1 MKQRCT
7 RRVPSPRRGL
17 PPAVLFAL
25 LALLALPALAQ
36 EPAPDPA
43 AAAAETE
50 AAAAAE
56 TAVPEAP
63 TPDQLHD
70 ELRALRVAME
80 TALNDRDLDA
90 LVAHVTGDVVFTTMN
105 NDVVA
110 GPDGIRDYFDKMLE
124 GPDRVVDSVTSHFE
138 ADALSTLVEDDVAI
152 AVGKS
157 HDRYRLRGGREFEI
171 EGRWTATMVRRDGR
185 WLVAAFHYSTN
196 VFDNPILAAQRKA
209 ATWIA
214 VGLGVA
220 MLIVGLLLG
229 RFLARRRA
237 G

>member
-1 MKQRCT
+1 MKQRST
-7 RRVPSPRRGL
+7 RRVPSPRRDL
-17 PPAVLFAL
+17 PLALL
-25 LALLALPALAQ
+25 LALLAA
-36 EPAPDPA
+36 PA
-43 AAAAETE
+43 AAQDPAPEPAGE
-50 AAAAAE
+50 AAAPAAE
-56 TAVPEAP
+56 PAAEPVPEAP

-70 ELRALRVAME
+70 ELRALRATME
-80 TALNDRDLDA
+80 AALNDRDLGA
-90 LVAHVTGDVVFTTMN
+90 LVAHVTEDVVFTTMN

-110 GPDGIRDYFDKMLE
+110 GPDGIRAYFQKMLE
-124 GPDRVVDSVTSHFE
+124 GEDRVVDSVTSHFE

-157 HDRYRLRGGREFEI
+157 HDRYVLRGGREFEI
-171 EGRWTATMVRRDGR
+171 EGRWTGTMVRRDGR

-214 VGLGVA
+214 AGLGAA
-220 MLIVGLLLG
+220 MLIAGLLLG
-229 RFLARRRA
+229 RYLARRRP

>member
-7 RRVPSPRRGL
+7 RRSPSPRRGL

-25 LALLALPALAQ
+25 FALLALPAAAQ

-43 AAAAETE
+43 AAAE
-50 AAAAAE
+50 AAAV

-70 ELRALRVAME
+70 ELRALRAAME

-90 LVAHVTGDVVFTTMN
+90 LVAHVTEDVVFTTMN

-110 GPDGIRDYFDKMLE
+110 GPEGIRDYFLKMLE

-157 HDRYRLRGGREFEI
+157 HDRYVLRGGREFEI
-171 EGRWTATMVRRDGR
+171 EGRWTATLVRRDGR

-214 VGLGVA
+214 AGLGAA
-220 MLIVGLLLG
+220 MLIAGLLLG

>member
-7 RRVPSPRRGL
+7 RSTPSPRRGL
-17 PPAVLFAL
+17 PPAVLVAL
-25 LALLALPALAQ
+25 LALLALPAAAQ
-36 EPAPDPA
+36 EPPPDLTA
-43 AAAAETE
+43 A
-50 AAAAAE
+50 
-56 TAVPEAP
+56 PEAP
-63 TPDQLHD
+63 TPEQLHD
-70 ELRALRVAME
+70 ELRALRTTME
-80 TALNDRDLDA
+80 AALNAQDLDA
-90 LVAHVTGDVVFTTMN
+90 LVAHVTDDVVFTTMN

-110 GPDGIRDYFDKMLE
+110 GPDGIRDYFRKMLE

-152 AVGKS
+152 AAGHS
-157 HDRYRLRGGREFEI
+157 HDRYVLRGGREFEI
-171 EGRWTATMVRRDGR
+171 EGRWTGTLVRRDGR

-214 VGLGVA
+214 AGLGVA
-220 MLIVGLLLG
+220 MLIAGLLLG